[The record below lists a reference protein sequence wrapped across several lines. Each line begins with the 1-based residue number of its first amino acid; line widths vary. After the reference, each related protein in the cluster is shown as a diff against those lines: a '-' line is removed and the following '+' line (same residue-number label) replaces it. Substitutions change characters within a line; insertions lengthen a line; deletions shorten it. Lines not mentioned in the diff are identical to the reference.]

1 MHMQKGVMISHYNV
15 IANTLQLTTYEKPQ
29 FGQGPP
35 GVVLGL
41 LPQSHIYA
49 LVVICHANIYRG
61 FGVTNLPK
69 FDLQMLLAAI
79 QRFRINTLYLVMLYG
94 QNG

>member
-1 MHMQKGVMISHYNV
+1 MISHRNV
-15 IANTLQLTTYEKPQ
+15 IANTLQLTTFEKPQ
-29 FGQGPP
+29 FGQGPR

-49 LVVICHANIYRG
+49 LVVICHANVYRG

-69 FDLQMLLAAI
+69 FDLQLLLGAI
-79 QRFRINTLYLVMLYG
+79 QRFKINTLYLVMLG
-94 QNG
+94 QQFPVGHTVF